1 MSEEESSITKELQ
14 GLKKLYDDEVI
25 NQKEFELAKK
35 KLLNSTPKE
44 KRKNKTLKEYFSNDE
59 DNPKNRFPTEI
70 LNLKKYKILYF
81 FILLFL
87 IFCTLAILLFGP
99 FNVPAFSQFG
109 DKILGRNINIV
120 KEIANTDLDKTQID
134 TDTNAEIEEVTEEEK
149 IDEPITEKKTTSTK
163 TSTVSC
169 SQSDVDNYFN
179 NFCYWYDIDGNK
191 AADWGEKLFVICKR
205 TDYGPEKCPKK
216 YLCTDEQISNL
227 RSQITEKKD
236 GKERAEFLVNDK
248 FFICFDELTTT
259 VPGQT
264 DTWYK
269 QECGRIVCI
278 ELYADLCALP
288 YDFQAEIDALQIELN
303 HCLSDR

>member
-1 MSEEESSITKELQ
+1 MSEKESSITKELQ
-14 GLKKLYDDEVI
+14 DLKKLYDDGAI

-35 KLLNSTPKE
+35 KLLNYSPKE
-44 KRKNKTLKEYFSNDE
+44 KGESKTLKEYFSNSE
-59 DNPKNRFPTEI
+59 NNQKNKFSPKI
-70 LNLKKYKILYF
+70 LNSKKYKIFYF
-81 FILLFL
+81 FIPLIF

-99 FNVPAFSQFG
+99 FNVPVFSQFG
-109 DKILGRNINIV
+109 DKILGRNISVV
-120 KEIANTDLDKTQID
+120 KEIVNTDLDKTQIE
-134 TDTNAEIEEVTEEEK
+134 TDTNTEIEEVVEEEK
-149 IDEPITEKKTTSTK
+149 IDQPITDKKTTPTK

-216 YLCTDEQISNL
+216 YLCTDEQISTL
-227 RSQITEKKD
+227 RSQIAGKKD
-236 GKERAEFLVNDK
+236 GKARAEFLVNDK

-259 VPGQT
+259 IPGQT
-264 DTWYK
+264 DAWYK
-269 QECGRIVCI
+269 QECGRIVCT